1 MTEPTAKIPSGR
13 GLKIALAVSLALN
26 LAVAGLVA
34 GAWLSDHGP
43 RRDMPRDLSFGPF
56 TEALS
61 PQDRRALRR
70 EFLSRVP
77 EFRAARQEARA
88 EFDRLLVAAAGAAP
102 IARVA
107 PDEIEIRHHMAG
119 DVHVFTA
126 ADGMPGLFHAHVD
139 LERAFATLCDVT
151 AELVRLQWGVAEIW
165 FASDADAE
173 AAGYSLPKS
182 QQESED

>member
-1 MTEPTAKIPSGR
+1 MTEPTAKTPSGR

-70 EFLSRVP
+70 EFLSRAP

-88 EFDRLLVAAAGAAP
+88 VFDRLLAALRAEPFDPAALTSALAA
-102 IARVA
+102 IQTRNS
-107 PDEIEIRHHMAG
+107 DRLELGRSLIETRLLTMEE
-119 DVHVFTA
+119 
-126 ADGMPGLFHAHVD
+126 ADR
-139 LERAFATLCDVT
+139 RAFAD
-151 AELVRLQWGVAEIW
+151 RL
-165 FASDADAE
+165 DAA
-173 AAGYSLPKS
+173 LRRRP
-182 QQESED
+182 